1 MEIWWVSWLPSSKWQ
16 CLLQLHGS
24 TDHCGFC
31 ARARIHRCIVS
42 FECFDVAGRHGYAD
56 RWPCSASARKS
67 QLSRWFYAIL
77 MFMLNSQWSSTLDVR
92 LCIIKNLYVILM
104 FYWCSMI
111 LELHE
116 FWTWAVSAK
125 KVEPAGPVHPVALP
139 TSPRD
144 RTNGEKWEP
153 SGNLW

>member
-77 MFMLNSQWSSTLDVR
+77 MFMFNSQWSSTLDVR
-92 LCIIKNLYVILM
+92 LCIIKNLLCYIDVLLM
-104 FYWCSMI
+104 FYDSRTARI
-111 LELHE
+111 LDMGCQRKEGGTRWPRAPRGPSNISKRPDQWRE
-116 FWTWAVSAK
+116 MGTFW
-125 KVEPAGPVHPVALP
+125 
-139 TSPRD
+139 
-144 RTNGEKWEP
+144 
-153 SGNLW
+153 